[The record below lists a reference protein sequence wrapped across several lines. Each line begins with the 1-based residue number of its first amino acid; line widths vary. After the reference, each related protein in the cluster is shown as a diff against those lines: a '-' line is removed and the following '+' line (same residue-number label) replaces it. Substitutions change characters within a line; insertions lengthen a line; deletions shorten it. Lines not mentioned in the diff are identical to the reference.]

1 MKGDTSM
8 KFLTDVLTVIT
19 GAVICWWAMA
29 LTGMFVLSV
38 CKYLVWF
45 WFVIN

>member
-1 MKGDTSM
+1 MKLLADI
-8 KFLTDVLTVIT
+8 LTVIA

-29 LTGMFVLSV
+29 VAGMFILTV

-45 WFVIN
+45 WWTIN